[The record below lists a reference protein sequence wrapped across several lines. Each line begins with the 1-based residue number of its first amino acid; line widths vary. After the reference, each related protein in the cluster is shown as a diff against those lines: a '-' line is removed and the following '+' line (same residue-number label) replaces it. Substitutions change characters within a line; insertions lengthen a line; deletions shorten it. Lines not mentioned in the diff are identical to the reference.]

1 MGRLRR
7 AVVALVCGWA
17 LLAAPV
23 EAGTRIGVSFGAL
36 TSRFADGGG
45 DPGTL
50 EREPRR
56 AWGGGGGLV
65 VEHALVGPFALVAGL
80 EYAKLADVAR
90 VTNHGLQF
98 FNGGQAYEFRTLW
111 TIDQDVLLV
120 PLRIEYRRGPL
131 RVGLGPQVR
140 YLARAWREGS
150 EFELVPLPLAPGRP
164 AAAPAAQIFEDVGTF
179 SGSGDA
185 TKFYERWTLSALAS
199 VGVAWPMAGHE
210 LRAELRGFTD
220 LSDATKDLGGGER
233 ASVFQAVVG
242 ALW

>member
-1 MGRLRR
+1 MDGLRR
-7 AVVALVCGWA
+7 AAFAVAVACA
-17 LLAAPV
+17 LLAAPA
-23 EAGTRIGVSFGAL
+23 EARTRVGLAAGAL
-36 TSRFADGGG
+36 SSRFADGGG
-45 DPGTL
+45 DPGAL

-56 AWGGGGGLV
+56 AWGGGGGIV
-65 VEHALVGPFALVAGL
+65 VQHALGGPFALIAGL
-80 EYAKLADVAR
+80 EYAKLPDLAR

-98 FNGGQAYEFRTLW
+98 FNGGQAYEFRTVW
-111 TIDQDVLLV
+111 AIDQDVLLV

-140 YLARAWREGS
+140 YLAKAWRQGS

-185 TKFYERWTLSALAS
+185 TRFYERWTFSATAS
-199 VGVAWPMAGHE
+199 VGLAWPVAGHE
-210 LRAELRGFTD
+210 LRTELRGFTD

-233 ASVFQAVVG
+233 ARVLQLVLAG
-242 ALW
+242 WW